1 MRQRSADVHLVP
13 VFLDN
18 ARGFLRAGS
27 EGPEPEAWAP
37 RAQMLCCAM
46 ELALKAALIA
56 SGWTD
61 DQNRR
66 EIRHDLV
73 RGLKAATGAGLKAR
87 NERTQAVLA
96 ALSPRYARHELD
108 DMAKDADRLSLADC
122 IAVARDLLDD
132 CRAFSEVV
140 EA

>member
-1 MRQRSADVHLVP
+1 MQQRSADAHLVP

-18 ARGFLRAGS
+18 ARGFLRAGA

-37 RAQMLCCAM
+37 RAQMLCCAI
-46 ELALKAALIA
+46 ELALKAVLIA

-61 DQNRR
+61 DQNRG

-73 RGLKAATGAGLKAR
+73 RGLKEATGAGLKVR
-87 NERTQAVLA
+87 NARTQAVLA

-108 DMAKDADRLSLADC
+108 DMARDPVRPPLTDC
-122 IAVARDLLDD
+122 AAIARDLLDD
-132 CRAFSEVV
+132 CRAF
-140 EA
+140 ADGTAT

>member
-1 MRQRSADVHLVP
+1 MRQRSTDVHLVP
-13 VFLDN
+13 VFLAN
-18 ARGFLRAGS
+18 AQGFLRAGS
-27 EGPEPEAWAP
+27 EGPDPEAWAP

-73 RGLKAATGAGLKAR
+73 RGLQEATGAGLEVR
-87 NERTQAVLA
+87 NAQTQAVVA
-96 ALSPRYARHELD
+96 ALSRRYARHELD
-108 DMAKDADRLSLADC
+108 DMAKDAGRTPLADC
-122 IAVARDLLDD
+122 AAVARDLLDD

>member
-1 MRQRSADVHLVP
+1 MRQQSADARLVP
-13 VFLDN
+13 VFLAN

-27 EGPEPEAWAP
+27 EGPEPEVWAP
-37 RAQMLCCAM
+37 RAQMLCCAI
-46 ELALKAALIA
+46 ELALKAVLIA

-61 DQNRR
+61 DRNRR

-73 RGLKAATGAGLKAR
+73 RGLKAATGAGLEVR

-108 DMAKDADRLSLADC
+108 DMAKDAGRPPLADC
-122 IAVARDLLDD
+122 TAVARDLLDD
-132 CRAFSEVV
+132 CRAFADAV

>member
-1 MRQRSADVHLVP
+1 MRQRSADARLVP

-27 EGPEPEAWAP
+27 EGPETEAWAP
-37 RAQMLCCAM
+37 RAQMLCCAI
-46 ELALKAALIA
+46 ELALKAATMA

-73 RGLKAATGAGLKAR
+73 RGLTAAKRAGLKVQ
-87 NERTQAVLA
+87 NGRTEAVLA

-108 DMAKDADRLSLADC
+108 DMARDADRPPLADC
-122 IAVARDLLDD
+122 AGVARDLLDD
-132 CRAFSEVV
+132 CRAF
-140 EA
+140 ADAADA

>member
-1 MRQRSADVHLVP
+1 MRQRAADAHVVP

-18 ARGFLRAGS
+18 AQGFLRAGS

-37 RAQMLCCAM
+37 HAQMLCCAI
-46 ELALKAALIA
+46 ELALKAVLIA

-61 DQNRR
+61 DRNRR

-73 RGLKAATGAGLKAR
+73 RGLKVR

-108 DMAKDADRLSLADC
+108 DMAKDAGRPPLADC
-122 IAVARDLLDD
+122 AAVARDLLDD
-132 CRAFSEVV
+132 CRAFADV
-140 EA
+140 ADA

>member
-1 MRQRSADVHLVP
+1 MALLSA
-13 VFLDN
+13 
-18 ARGFLRAGS
+18 
-27 EGPEPEAWAP
+27 
-37 RAQMLCCAM
+37 
-46 ELALKAALIA
+46 LAVAICLATTTFFWIA

-61 DQNRR
+61 DRNRR

-73 RGLKAATGAGLKAR
+73 RGLKAATGAGLKVR

-108 DMAKDADRLSLADC
+108 DMATDAGRPPLADC
-122 IAVARDLLDD
+122 AAVARDLLDD
-132 CRAFSEVV
+132 CRAFADAV